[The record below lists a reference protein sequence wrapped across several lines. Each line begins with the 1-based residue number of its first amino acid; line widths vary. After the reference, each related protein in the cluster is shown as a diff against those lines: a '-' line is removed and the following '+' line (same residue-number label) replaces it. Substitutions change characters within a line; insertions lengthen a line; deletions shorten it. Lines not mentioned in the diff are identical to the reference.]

1 LVIKN
6 NEGRKFLIA
15 LIACTFAST
24 SFLGSNDKLK
34 KTLNAIDN
42 TEFGRNLLDTIA
54 L

>member
-1 LVIKN
+1 MKAV
-6 NEGRKFLIA
+6 FFVCLIA
-15 LIACTFAST
+15 LTFAST

-34 KTLNAIDN
+34 KTLNRIDN